1 MVAERFLSR
10 HIVTAIFALNV
21 NCVNPHVAKDWR
33 VRVTC
38 MVWVVGSKGHMLTLT
53 CLHEVQALARPLR
66 KLGPELED
74 DKPGV
79 REGPP

>member
-1 MVAERFLSR
+1 MHGNGKVSLASHRNYARRQLREFTRGEGLESR
-10 HIVTAIFALNV
+10 ES
-21 NCVNPHVAKDWR
+21 KEGG
-33 VRVTC
+33 
-38 MVWVVGSKGHMLTLT
+38 VWGPMAMLTLT

-74 DKPGV
+74 GKPGA